1 MGIEIERKFLVVN
14 DTWRALAEAGK
25 LYEQGYLLED
35 SQHLLRIRT
44 VESKWGGKGY
54 LTIKGAGKLKRAE
67 FEYEIPVQD
76 AKELL
81 ARCTRSIVSKTRY
94 PLVYRFDGHI
104 WEIDEFHG
112 ANAGLVM
119 AEIELTSESE
129 AFAMPGWLGEE
140 VTLDARYTNSSLADS
155 PMGLPA
161 APASEREEQ

>member
-25 LYEQGYLLED
+25 RYEQGYLLED
-35 SQHLLRIRT
+35 SKHLLRVRT
-44 VESKWGGKGY
+44 VGSKWGGTGY

-94 PLVYRFDGHI
+94 RYHHQPHRPEGHI

-119 AEIELTSESE
+119 AEIELTSENE
-129 AFAMPGWLGEE
+129 AFLIPGWLGEE

-155 PMGLPA
+155 PMNPMGL
-161 APASEREEQ
+161 EVRT